1 MRPAL
6 PRTALSV
13 LVLVVLAACNRPS
26 PPEAASAPETAPAPA
41 ATTAPAA
48 PAAAPVAK
56 RAARRITPDE
66 IAQIEASGRT
76 GLWSEVMEVCA
87 GAKPVRTTLT
97 WNVKPSGAER
107 VVVYVVDRKGVERNF
122 GQGGPIGLK
131 ETGPW
136 LRSGTVFKVRA
147 AGTKEE
153 LGNLVIGE
161 KQCQE

>member
-1 MRPAL
+1 MSNAL
-6 PRTALSV
+6 ARTAPTL
-13 LVLVVLAACNRPS
+13 LVLIALAACNR
-26 PPEAASAPETAPAPA
+26 EAPTPAPA
-41 ATTAPAA
+41 DAA
-48 PAAAPVAK
+48 PATREPAAVPAPPA
-56 RAARRITPDE
+56 RRPARRITPDE

-76 GLWSEVMEVCA
+76 GLWSEVTEVCA

-97 WNVKPSGAER
+97 WNVAPSGAER
-107 VVVYVVDRKGVERNF
+107 VVVYVVDKGVERNF

-136 LRSGTVFKVRA
+136 LRAGTEFKLRA

-153 LGNLVIGE
+153 LGNLVIGR